1 MQSVQRAWE
10 VNGIKGAEKARVLA
24 LYQMGHKI
32 PAIAEQM
39 QMTPDAVEAVIKE
52 VAKRSRIV
60 YVFADR
66 EEPATVIDVCGLT
79 REVKITNLTDEMLS
93 RAFGIKEDPGW
104 EDYEYFLESRCMPRT
119 RYGIREELKGIGLDF
134 YDPFLIVQKTR
145 GRVYEDHQ
153 YLSRMD
159 PEWIAQY
166 DEIMETS
173 KEDPER
179 IKRLQKYLQASEGAW
194 KLSEGQY

>member
-1 MQSVQRAWE
+1 M
-10 VNGIKGAEKARVLA
+10 LA

-52 VAKRSRIV
+52 GAKRSRIV